1 MNVRHNGLEDGKVFF
16 KTKFTRS
23 AYVFLSI
30 QTLIIL
36 AAFFNW
42 GIHRRNLFL
51 RDISLDEYIVSENTV
66 VVNEVTTDAL
76 MSDEGGVFLQ
86 TPELSLKKGTYN
98 ICMHYNADRPESM
111 VYVQSSQLDFRE
123 MHYLETELNPAYHS
137 TMMRLDLSRDVTDL
151 VISASF
157 SGKGY
162 LTIINTSIVETT
174 DRYQRNI
181 VNAFAFCLLLNLCWW
196 FKKSTQSSR
205 KVMVAL
211 AVIFLATCYPLY
223 TDYIISGFDTP
234 FHLLRIE
241 GIAKGLASHTFPV
254 KIHPVWAKD
263 YGYAVGVM
271 YGDAFL
277 YFPALLRCFG
287 YSVQA
292 AYKLYCAAINL
303 GTVVISY
310 FAFKAM
316 FRSKKI
322 GLLGC
327 LVYSMSIYRLIDA
340 YTRGALGECTAMMFF
355 PLVLC
360 GFYLI
365 FTEASKENWY
375 KYAILTAIGL
385 TGLIQSHALSCE
397 MTAFVILPICIILI
411 RRIFRRYTFAA
422 LALAAVLSVLLC
434 LGFLVPFLDYFNMD
448 LIISSGSWMETS
460 VGLIRT
466 TGMFPSQLF
475 MLFGHAT
482 GPTIQASAGVAYEF
496 TVSTGIFTL
505 FGLLLFLYLFLCHYK
520 ECRTYSTFMAACIC
534 TVAGCLLLYMS
545 TCYFPWNAIAAKE
558 SAMKTLSALL
568 QFPWRMMAPAT
579 VLLTFTCC
587 FSVKVFYDLYSKSIV
602 WPVVLAALVLLAVN
616 CGWYF
621 YDFVFTGEPYRV
633 YDTKDLDSMCLYSCE
648 YLPEG
653 TSLDDFEDNRVA
665 ASEGITITEYQKNG
679 TTIHCKVNADN
690 TDGFIDVPLTC
701 YKYYVCRNNATDG
714 LLNLSYG
721 YNNRIRVAIPAG
733 FDSNITI
740 YFREPLHWRLSE
752 MVSLLTFLGVSGFV
766 LYNKCCN
773 KCKVK
778 QAA

>member
-1 MNVRHNGLEDGKVFF
+1 MGF
-16 KTKFTRS
+16 KTKFTRGE
-23 AYVFLSI
+23 YVFLAV
-30 QTLIIL
+30 QLLIIL
-36 AAFFNW
+36 AAFLNW
-42 GIHRRNLFL
+42 GIHRRNLFS
-51 RDISLDEYIVSENTV
+51 RDISLDEYIVAENTV

-76 MSDEGGVFLQ
+76 MNEAGGVFVQ
-86 TPELSLKKGTYN
+86 TPALSLKKGTYN
-98 ICMHYNADRPESM
+98 ICMNYNADRPESM
-111 VYVQSSQLDFRE
+111 VYVESSQLDFRE
-123 MHYLETELNPAYHS
+123 MHYVEAELNPAYHS
-137 TMMRLDLSRDVTDL
+137 TVMRLDLSRDVTDL
-151 VISASF
+151 VISLSF

-162 LTIINTSIVETT
+162 LTLINTSIVETT
-174 DRYQRNI
+174 DQYQRNI
-181 VNAFAFCLLLNLCWW
+181 VNAFALCILLNLCWL
-196 FKKSTQSSR
+196 FKKSAQSSR

-211 AVIFLATCYPLY
+211 AAIFLATCYPLY

-263 YGYAVGVM
+263 YGYAAGVM

-327 LVYSMSIYRLIDA
+327 LIYSLSIYRLIDA

-375 KYAILTAIGL
+375 KYALLTAAGL

-397 MTAFVILPICIILI
+397 MTAFVIIPICIILI
-411 RRIFRRYTFAA
+411 KRVFRRYTFTA
-422 LALAAVLSVLLC
+422 LASAAVLTLLLSV
-434 LGFLVPFLDYFNMD
+434 GFLVPFLDYLNRD
-448 LIISSGSWMETS
+448 LIISSDSWMETS
-460 VGLIRT
+460 VELIRT

-482 GPTIQASAGVAYEF
+482 GATIQASAGVAYEF

-505 FGLLLFLYLFLCHYK
+505 FGLLLFLYLLLCHYK
-520 ECRTYSTFMAACIC
+520 ECRTYGAFIPACIC
-534 TVAGCLLLYMS
+534 TAAGCLLLYMS
-545 TCYFPWNAIAAKE
+545 TCYFPWNAIVSKE
-558 SAMKTLSALL
+558 SIIKTLSTLL
-568 QFPWRMMAPAT
+568 EFPWRLLAPAT
-579 VLLTFTCC
+579 VLLTFTGC
-587 FSVKVFYDLYSKSIV
+587 FSVKVFYDLYAKSIV
-602 WPVVLAALVLLAVN
+602 WSVVLAAMTLLAVN

-621 YDFVFTGEPYRV
+621 YDFVFSGVPYRV
-633 YDTKDLDSMCLYSCE
+633 YDTKDLNSMCLYSCDF
-648 YLPEG
+648 LPEG
-653 TSLDDFEDNRVA
+653 TSLDDFEDNKVSA
-665 ASEGITITEYQKNG
+665 AEGTIVSEYQKNG
-679 TTIHCKVNADN
+679 TTIRCKVNAGDA
-690 TDGFIDVPLTC
+690 DGFIDFPLTC
-701 YKYYVCRNNATDG
+701 YKYYVCRDNATGEPLDI
-714 LLNLSYG
+714 SYG
-721 YNNRIRVAIPAG
+721 YNNRMRVAIPAG
-733 FDSNITI
+733 FNSDITI
-740 YFREPLHWRLSE
+740 CFKEPVHWRLAES
-752 MVSLLTFLGVSGFV
+752 VSLLTLLGICGFAC
-766 LYNKCCN
+766 YKIYRNKY
-773 KCKVK
+773 KVK
-778 QAA
+778 